1 MSISLNKGGA
11 ISLSKEA
18 PTLTTVLAGLGWD
31 PRTTTGAEFDLDAS
45 VVVCDA
51 SGRCIDDSWLIFY
64 GQLRSPGDA
73 IVHEGDNRTG
83 EGEGDD
89 EAIKVDLPALPPN
102 AEKLVFVVSIHD
114 AEARGQN
121 FGQVQNAFIRMVDA
135 KSDREIVRYDLAE
148 DYSTETAMLFGE
160 LVRQGT
166 DWQFKATG
174 QGYAGGLAAVIQSFG
189 LTVA

>member
-11 ISLSKEA
+11 ISLAKEA
-18 PTLTTVLAGLGWD
+18 PTLTSVRAGLGWD

-45 VVVCDA
+45 VLVCD
-51 SGRCIDDSWLIFY
+51 SNGRCIDDSWFIFY
-64 GQLRSPGDA
+64 GQLRAPGDA
-73 IVHEGDNRTG
+73 VVHQGDNRTG

-89 EAIKVDLPALPPN
+89 EVVDVELPALPAN
-102 AEKLVFVVSIHD
+102 AVRLVFVVSIHE
-114 AEARGQN
+114 AEQRNQN

-135 KSDREIVRYDLAE
+135 KTDREVVRYDLAE

-160 LVRQGT
+160 LVREGD
-166 DWQFKATG
+166 DWQFRATG
-174 QGYAGGLAAVIQSFG
+174 QGYAGGLAAVIRAFG